1 MIMAN
6 VNYKYR
12 NIANDIN
19 NLKRIMYEV
28 NSSKDAIEA
37 AYNGM
42 DYRVKDYL
50 SYMKIPELTR
60 NMGDWYNDMDGY
72 KSWLSNSNEAAY
84 NTQKA
89 IERESA
95 AATAAL
101 NSTIDST
108 FGSGNKSISG
118 VGTSGDYSI
127 DANAWANLP
136 SDVKDSVIASLK
148 NAGYTDDEV
157 NKIISGEET
166 VKKQTVNRIST
177 IVESLS
183 KTNSSVRG
191 KLKDL
196 FGFDLFKD
204 GSVEPNL
211 LTAAIFISS
220 KGLGYDVDT
229 SSASVFSSNKNVLSY
244 ALQKE
249 YKDNPGIRKQIEEE
263 YGLDIFKDDGTVDD
277 DKLILVLFMDGAKKD
292 DALDISKYVADR
304 VQFEDGKYKLAFG
317 ESLGSNAEFGTGIK
331 KRAAT
336 DFSSSVTKGKTGSRG
351 AVGAAESSAKL
362 QAAYGLISGNSE
374 ENNKNKMF
382 GFNSRSM
389 SRLIPELSEK
399 LKDGLDKSAMLA
411 VGAGAAS
418 SVASGSAL
426 VRKSTKKLK
435 FDKTS
440 FATLDQK
447 TRAAFINCLEQEGLQ
462 KPEIEIVMTSTYKI
476 SENRLYK
483 YINSLEKAAE
493 ISKLLNVKIND
504 MYGFDPYRSDGT
516 IDEFKMFLILIVDGV
531 SIGNKHNLFKILNN
545 IFEDPKDKN
554 NSYIGIYYEKYLAY

>member
-72 KSWLSNSNEAAY
+72 KSWLSNSNESAY
-84 NTQKA
+84 NHQKA
-89 IERESA
+89 IERDNAESFN
-95 AATAAL
+95 AL
-101 NSTIDST
+101 KTTIDST

-263 YGLDIFKDDGTVDD
+263 YGFDIFKDDGTVDD
-277 DKLILVLFMDGAKKD
+277 DKLIFVLFMDGAKKD

-317 ESLGSNAEFGTGIK
+317 GSLGSDAEFETGIK

-336 DFSSSVTKGKTGSRG
+336 DFSSSATKGKTGSRG

-435 FDKTS
+435 FDKTN
-440 FATLDQK
+440 FAALDQK
-447 TRAAFINCLEQEGLQ
+447 TREAFINCLEQEGLQ

>member
-101 NSTIDST
+101 KTTIDST

-317 ESLGSNAEFGTGIK
+317 GSLGSDAEFGTGIK

-336 DFSSSVTKGKTGSRG
+336 DFSSSVTKGKTGARG

-493 ISKLLNVKIND
+493 ISKLLTVKIND
-504 MYGFDPYRSDGT
+504 MYGFDPYKSDGT

>member
-72 KSWLSNSNEAAY
+72 KSWLSNSNESAY
-84 NTQKA
+84 NHQKA
-89 IERESA
+89 IERDNAESFN
-95 AATAAL
+95 AL
-101 NSTIDST
+101 KTTIDST

-263 YGLDIFKDDGTVDD
+263 YGFDIFKDDGTVDD
-277 DKLILVLFMDGAKKD
+277 DKLIFVLFMDGAKKD

-317 ESLGSNAEFGTGIK
+317 GSLGSDAEFETGIK

-336 DFSSSVTKGKTGSRG
+336 DFSSSATKGKTGSRG

-476 SENRLYK
+476 SENRLNK
-483 YINSLEKAAE
+483 YINSIEKAAE

>member
-72 KSWLSNSNEAAY
+72 KSWLSNSNESAY
-84 NTQKA
+84 NHQKA
-89 IERESA
+89 IERDNAESFN
-95 AATAAL
+95 AL
-101 NSTIDST
+101 KTTIDST

-317 ESLGSNAEFGTGIK
+317 GSLGSNAEFGTGIK

-493 ISKLLNVKIND
+493 ISKLLTVKIND
-504 MYGFDPYRSDGT
+504 MYGFDPYKSDGT

>member
-72 KSWLSNSNEAAY
+72 KSWLSNSNESAY
-84 NTQKA
+84 NHQKA
-89 IERESA
+89 IERDNAESFN
-95 AATAAL
+95 AL
-101 NSTIDST
+101 KTTIDST

-317 ESLGSNAEFGTGIK
+317 GSLGSDAEFGTGIK

-336 DFSSSVTKGKTGSRG
+336 DFSSSVTKGKTGARG

-362 QAAYGLISGNSE
+362 QAAYGLTSGNSE

-493 ISKLLNVKIND
+493 ISKLLTVKIND
-504 MYGFDPYRSDGT
+504 MYGFDPYKSDGT

>member
-72 KSWLSNSNEAAY
+72 KSWLSNSNESAY
-84 NTQKA
+84 NHQKA
-89 IERESA
+89 IERDNAESFN
-95 AATAAL
+95 AL
-101 NSTIDST
+101 KTTIDST

-263 YGLDIFKDDGTVDD
+263 YGFDIFKDDGTVDD
-277 DKLILVLFMDGAKKD
+277 DKLIFVLFMDGAKKD

-317 ESLGSNAEFGTGIK
+317 GSLGSDAEFETGIK

-336 DFSSSVTKGKTGSRG
+336 DFSSSATKGKTGSRG

-476 SENRLYK
+476 SENRLNK
-483 YINSLEKAAE
+483 YINTIEKAAE

>member
-1 MIMAN
+1 MAN

-12 NIANDIN
+12 DVAINVDKVKNIVEAT
-19 NLKRIMYEV
+19 K
-28 NSSKDAIEA
+28 SSKDDISK
-37 AYNGM
+37 AYNQM
-42 DYRVKDYL
+42 DERFKSFIIKQKNIPKLLQEMDTWYTDMN
-50 SYMKIPELTR
+50 SYK
-60 NMGDWYNDMDGY
+60 G
-72 KSWLSNSNEAAY
+72 WLADANEAAY
-84 NTQKA
+84 KNQKA

-95 AATAAL
+95 AANAAL

-108 FGSGNKSISG
+108 FGSAKKNING

-157 NKIISGEET
+157 KKITSGEKS

-183 KTNSSVRG
+183 STNSSVRN

-196 FGFDLFKD
+196 YGFDLFRD
-204 GSVEPNL
+204 GKVDANL

-220 KGLGYDVDT
+220 KGLGYEVDT

-263 YGLDIFKDDGTVDD
+263 YGFDIFKDDGTVDD

-317 ESLGSNAEFGTGIK
+317 GILGSDAEFGTGIK

-336 DFSSSVTKGKTGSRG
+336 DFSSSATKGKTGSRG

-362 QAAYGLISGNSE
+362 QAAYGLTSGNSE

-440 FATLDQK
+440 FATLDPK
-447 TRAAFINCLEQEGLQ
+447 TRDAFINCLEQEGLQ

-476 SENRLYK
+476 SENRLNK
-483 YINSLEKAAE
+483 YINSIEKAAE

>member
-72 KSWLSNSNEAAY
+72 KSWLSNSNESAY
-84 NTQKA
+84 NHQKA
-89 IERESA
+89 IERDNAESFN
-95 AATAAL
+95 AL
-101 NSTIDST
+101 KTTIDST

-317 ESLGSNAEFGTGIK
+317 GSLGSNAEFGTGIK

-336 DFSSSVTKGKTGSRG
+336 DFSSSATKGKTGSRG

-493 ISKLLNVKIND
+493 ISKLLTVKIND
-504 MYGFDPYRSDGT
+504 MYGFDPYKSDGT

>member
-72 KSWLSNSNEAAY
+72 KSWLSNSNESAY
-84 NTQKA
+84 NHQKA
-89 IERESA
+89 IERDNAESFN
-95 AATAAL
+95 AL
-101 NSTIDST
+101 KTTIDST

-263 YGLDIFKDDGTVDD
+263 YGFDIFKDDGTVDD
-277 DKLILVLFMDGAKKD
+277 DKLIFVLFMDGAKKD

-317 ESLGSNAEFGTGIK
+317 GSLGSDAEFETGIK

-336 DFSSSVTKGKTGSRG
+336 DFSSSATKGKTGSRG

-435 FDKTS
+435 FDKTN
-440 FATLDQK
+440 FAALDQK
-447 TRAAFINCLEQEGLQ
+447 TREAFINCLEQEGLQ

-476 SENRLYK
+476 SENRLNK
-483 YINSLEKAAE
+483 YINSIEKAAE

>member
-317 ESLGSNAEFGTGIK
+317 GSLGSDAEFETGIK

-336 DFSSSVTKGKTGSRG
+336 DFSSSATKGKTGSRG

-493 ISKLLNVKIND
+493 ISKLLTVKIND
-504 MYGFDPYRSDGT
+504 MYGFDPYKSDGT

>member
-1 MIMAN
+1 MAN

-19 NLKRIMYEV
+19 TLKRIMYEV

-60 NMGDWYNDMDGY
+60 NMGDWYNDMDSY

-108 FGSGNKSISG
+108 FGTEKKNING
-118 VGTSGDYSI
+118 VGASGDYSI
-127 DANAWANLP
+127 DANAWASLP
-136 SDVKDSVIASLK
+136 SDVKDNVIASLK
-148 NAGYTDDEV
+148 NAEFTDDEV
-157 NKIISGEET
+157 NKIITGEVS
-166 VKKQTVNRIST
+166 VKKQTVDRIST
-177 IVESLS
+177 IITSLS
-183 KTNSSVRG
+183 STNSTVRN

-196 FGFDLFKD
+196 YGFDLFKD

-220 KGLGYDVDT
+220 KGLGYEVDT
-229 SSASVFSSNKNVLSY
+229 SSASVFSNNKNVLSY

-249 YKDNPGIRKQIEEE
+249 YKENPGIKAQIEEE
-263 YGLDIFKDDGTVDD
+263 YGFDIFKDDGTVDD

-304 VQFEDGKYKLAFG
+304 VQFENGRYKLSFG
-317 ESLGSNAEFGTGIK
+317 GSLGSDIELGKGSK
-331 KRAAT
+331 RRAAT
-336 DFSSSVTKGKTGSRG
+336 DFSSSATKGKTGSRG

-426 VRKSTKKLK
+426 VRKSTKKIK
-435 FDKTS
+435 FDKTN
-440 FATLDQK
+440 FAALDQK
-447 TRAAFINCLEQEGLQ
+447 TREAFIKCLEQEGLP

-476 SENRLYK
+476 SENIIYK
-483 YINSLEKAAE
+483 YINSIEKAAE
-493 ISKLLNVKIND
+493 ISKLLTVKIND
-504 MYGFDPYRSDGT
+504 MYGFDPYNSDGT
-516 IDEFKMFLILIVDGV
+516 IDEFRIFLILIVDGV

-545 IFEDPKDKN
+545 IYEDPKDKN
-554 NSYIGIYYEKYLAY
+554 NNYIGIYYEKYVAY

>member
-72 KSWLSNSNEAAY
+72 KSWLSNSNESAY
-84 NTQKA
+84 NHQKA
-89 IERESA
+89 IERDNAESFN
-95 AATAAL
+95 AL
-101 NSTIDST
+101 KTTIDST

-317 ESLGSNAEFGTGIK
+317 GSLGSDAEFETGIK

-435 FDKTS
+435 FDKTN
-440 FATLDQK
+440 FAALDQK
-447 TRAAFINCLEQEGLQ
+447 TREAFINCLEQEGLQ

-493 ISKLLNVKIND
+493 ISKLLTVKIND
-504 MYGFDPYRSDGT
+504 MYGFDPYKSDGT

>member
-60 NMGDWYNDMDGY
+60 NMGDWYNDMDSY

-263 YGLDIFKDDGTVDD
+263 YGFDIFKDDGTVDD
-277 DKLILVLFMDGAKKD
+277 DKLIFVLFMDGAKKD

-317 ESLGSNAEFGTGIK
+317 GSLGSDAEFETGIK

-336 DFSSSVTKGKTGSRG
+336 DFSSSATKGKTGSRG

>member
-72 KSWLSNSNEAAY
+72 KSWLSNSNESAY
-84 NTQKA
+84 NHQKA
-89 IERESA
+89 IERDNAESFN
-95 AATAAL
+95 AL
-101 NSTIDST
+101 KTTIDST

-317 ESLGSNAEFGTGIK
+317 GSLGSDAEFGTGIK

-336 DFSSSVTKGKTGSRG
+336 DFSSSVTKGKTGARG

-493 ISKLLNVKIND
+493 ISKLLTVKIND
-504 MYGFDPYRSDGT
+504 MYGFDPYKSDGT

>member
-72 KSWLSNSNEAAY
+72 KSWLSNSNESAY
-84 NTQKA
+84 NHQKA
-89 IERESA
+89 IERDNAESFN
-95 AATAAL
+95 AL
-101 NSTIDST
+101 KTTIDST

-317 ESLGSNAEFGTGIK
+317 GSLGSDAEFGTGIK

-336 DFSSSVTKGKTGSRG
+336 DFSSSATKGKTGSRG

-435 FDKTS
+435 FDKTN
-440 FATLDQK
+440 FAALDQK
-447 TRAAFINCLEQEGLQ
+447 TREAFINCLEQEGLQ

-476 SENRLYK
+476 SENRLNK
-483 YINSLEKAAE
+483 YINSIEKAAE

>member
-249 YKDNPGIRKQIEEE
+249 YKDNPGIRKQIEED
-263 YGLDIFKDDGTVDD
+263 YGFDIFKDDGTVDD

-317 ESLGSNAEFGTGIK
+317 GSLGSDAEFETGIK

-336 DFSSSVTKGKTGSRG
+336 DFSSSATKGKTGSRG

-493 ISKLLNVKIND
+493 ISKLLTVKIND
-504 MYGFDPYRSDGT
+504 MYGFDPYKSDGT

>member
-263 YGLDIFKDDGTVDD
+263 YGFDIFKDDGTVDD

-317 ESLGSNAEFGTGIK
+317 GSLGSDAEFETGIK

-336 DFSSSVTKGKTGSRG
+336 DFSSSVTKGKTGARG

-493 ISKLLNVKIND
+493 ISKLLTVKIND
-504 MYGFDPYRSDGT
+504 MYGFDPYKSDGT

>member
-19 NLKRIMYEV
+19 NLKRIMYEI

-72 KSWLSNSNEAAY
+72 KSWLSNSNESAY
-84 NTQKA
+84 NHQKA
-89 IERESA
+89 IERDNAESFN
-95 AATAAL
+95 AL
-101 NSTIDST
+101 KTTIDST

-317 ESLGSNAEFGTGIK
+317 GSLGSDAEFETGIK

-336 DFSSSVTKGKTGSRG
+336 DFSSSATKGKTGSRG

-435 FDKTS
+435 FDKTN
-440 FATLDQK
+440 FAALDQK
-447 TRAAFINCLEQEGLQ
+447 TREAFINCLEQERKQ

-493 ISKLLNVKIND
+493 ISKLLTVKIND
-504 MYGFDPYRSDGT
+504 MYGFDPYKSDGT

>member
-183 KTNSSVRG
+183 KTNSSVKG

-317 ESLGSNAEFGTGIK
+317 GSLGSDAEFETGIK

-336 DFSSSVTKGKTGSRG
+336 DFSSSATKGKTGSRG

-493 ISKLLNVKIND
+493 ISKLLTVKIND
-504 MYGFDPYRSDGT
+504 MYGFDPYKSDGT

>member
-72 KSWLSNSNEAAY
+72 KSWLSNSNESAY
-84 NTQKA
+84 NHQKA
-89 IERESA
+89 IERDNAESFN
-95 AATAAL
+95 AL
-101 NSTIDST
+101 KTTIDST

-317 ESLGSNAEFGTGIK
+317 GSLGSDAEFETGIK

-336 DFSSSVTKGKTGSRG
+336 DFSSSATKGKTGSRG

>member
-72 KSWLSNSNEAAY
+72 KSWLSNSNESAY
-84 NTQKA
+84 NHQKA
-89 IERESA
+89 IERDNAESFN
-95 AATAAL
+95 AL
-101 NSTIDST
+101 KTTIDST

-317 ESLGSNAEFGTGIK
+317 GSLGSDAEFGTGIK

-336 DFSSSVTKGKTGSRG
+336 DFSSSATKGKTGSRG

-476 SENRLYK
+476 SENIIYK
-483 YINSLEKAAE
+483 YINSIEKAAE
-493 ISKLLNVKIND
+493 ISKLLTVKIND
-504 MYGFDPYRSDGT
+504 MYGFDPYNSDGT
-516 IDEFKMFLILIVDGV
+516 IDEFRIFLILIVDGV

-545 IFEDPKDKN
+545 IYEDPKDKN

>member
-72 KSWLSNSNEAAY
+72 KSWLSNSNESAY
-84 NTQKA
+84 NHQKA
-89 IERESA
+89 IERDNAESFN
-95 AATAAL
+95 AL
-101 NSTIDST
+101 KTTIDST

-277 DKLILVLFMDGAKKD
+277 DKLIFVLFMDGAKKD

-317 ESLGSNAEFGTGIK
+317 GSLGSDAEFETGIK

-336 DFSSSVTKGKTGSRG
+336 DFSSSATKGKTGSRG

-435 FDKTS
+435 FDKTN
-440 FATLDQK
+440 FAALDQK
-447 TRAAFINCLEQEGLQ
+447 TREAFINCLEQEGLQ

-476 SENRLYK
+476 SENRLNK
-483 YINSLEKAAE
+483 YINSIEKAAE

>member
-72 KSWLSNSNEAAY
+72 KSWLSNSNESAY
-84 NTQKA
+84 NHQKA
-89 IERESA
+89 IERDNAESFN
-95 AATAAL
+95 AL
-101 NSTIDST
+101 KTTIDST

-317 ESLGSNAEFGTGIK
+317 GSLGSDAEFETGIK

-336 DFSSSVTKGKTGSRG
+336 DFSSSATKGKTGSRG

-493 ISKLLNVKIND
+493 ISKLLTVKIND
-504 MYGFDPYRSDGT
+504 MYGFDPYKSDGT

-545 IFEDPKDKN
+545 IFE
-554 NSYIGIYYEKYLAY
+554 Y

>member
-72 KSWLSNSNEAAY
+72 KSWLSNSNESAY
-84 NTQKA
+84 NHQKA
-89 IERESA
+89 IERDNAESFN
-95 AATAAL
+95 AL
-101 NSTIDST
+101 KTTIDST

-317 ESLGSNAEFGTGIK
+317 GSLGSDAEFGTGIK

-493 ISKLLNVKIND
+493 ISKLLTVKIND
-504 MYGFDPYRSDGT
+504 MYGFDPYKSDGT

>member
-1 MIMAN
+1 MAN

-317 ESLGSNAEFGTGIK
+317 GSLGSDAEFETGIK

-336 DFSSSVTKGKTGSRG
+336 DFSSSATKGKTGSRG

-493 ISKLLNVKIND
+493 ISKLLTVKIND
-504 MYGFDPYRSDGT
+504 MYGFDPYNSDGT
-516 IDEFKMFLILIVDGV
+516 IDEFRIFLILIVDGV

-545 IFEDPKDKN
+545 IYEDPKDKN
-554 NSYIGIYYEKYLAY
+554 NNYIGIYYEKYVAY

>member
-1 MIMAN
+1 MAN

-19 NLKRIMYEV
+19 TLKRIMYEV

-50 SYMKIPELTR
+50 SYKKIPELTR

-72 KSWLSNSNEAAY
+72 KSWLSNSNESAY
-84 NTQKA
+84 NHQKA
-89 IERESA
+89 IERDNAESFN
-95 AATAAL
+95 AL
-101 NSTIDST
+101 KTTIDST

-317 ESLGSNAEFGTGIK
+317 GSLGSDAEFETGIK

-336 DFSSSVTKGKTGSRG
+336 DFSSSATKGKTGSRG

>member
-72 KSWLSNSNEAAY
+72 KSWLSNSNESAY
-84 NTQKA
+84 NHQKA
-89 IERESA
+89 IERDNAESFN
-95 AATAAL
+95 AL
-101 NSTIDST
+101 KTTIDST

-263 YGLDIFKDDGTVDD
+263 YGFDIFKDDGTVDD

-317 ESLGSNAEFGTGIK
+317 GSLGSDAEFETGIK

-336 DFSSSVTKGKTGSRG
+336 DFSSSATKGKTGSRG

-493 ISKLLNVKIND
+493 ISKLLTVKIND
-504 MYGFDPYRSDGT
+504 MYGFDPYKSDGT

>member
-72 KSWLSNSNEAAY
+72 KSWLSNSNESAY
-84 NTQKA
+84 NHQKA
-89 IERESA
+89 IERDNAESFN
-95 AATAAL
+95 AL
-101 NSTIDST
+101 KTTIDST

-317 ESLGSNAEFGTGIK
+317 GSLGSDAEFGTGIK

-336 DFSSSVTKGKTGSRG
+336 DFSSSVTKGKTGARG

-435 FDKTS
+435 FDKTN
-440 FATLDQK
+440 FAALDQK
-447 TRAAFINCLEQEGLQ
+447 TREAFINCLEQEGLQ

-476 SENRLYK
+476 SENRLNK
-483 YINSLEKAAE
+483 YINSIEKAAE

>member
-72 KSWLSNSNEAAY
+72 KSWLSNSNESAY
-84 NTQKA
+84 NHQKA
-89 IERESA
+89 IERDNAESFN
-95 AATAAL
+95 AL
-101 NSTIDST
+101 KTTIDST

-317 ESLGSNAEFGTGIK
+317 GSLGSDAEFGTGIK

-336 DFSSSVTKGKTGSRG
+336 DFSSSVTKGKTGARG

-493 ISKLLNVKIND
+493 ISKLLTVKIND

>member
-72 KSWLSNSNEAAY
+72 KSWLSNSNESAY
-84 NTQKA
+84 NHQKA
-89 IERESA
+89 IERDNAESFN
-95 AATAAL
+95 AL
-101 NSTIDST
+101 KTTIDST

-317 ESLGSNAEFGTGIK
+317 GSLGSNAEFGTGIK

-382 GFNSRSM
+382 GFNSRSI

-493 ISKLLNVKIND
+493 ISKLLTVKIND
-504 MYGFDPYRSDGT
+504 MYGFDPYKSDGT

>member
-1 MIMAN
+1 MAN

-12 NIANDIN
+12 NISSDIN
-19 NLKRIMYEV
+19 SLESIAEAINL
-28 NSSKDAIEA
+28 SKEYIEKS
-37 AYNGM
+37 YNGM
-42 DYRVKDYL
+42 DPRAKAWIGVNV
-50 SYMKIPELTR
+50 PALTR
-60 NMGDWYNDMDGY
+60 DMEDWYNDIEGY
-72 KSWLSNSNEAAY
+72 KSWLDNSNEEAY
-84 NTQKA
+84 NNQKA
-89 IERESA
+89 IERDNAESFN
-95 AATAAL
+95 AL
-101 NSTIDST
+101 RTIIDST
-108 FGSGNKSISG
+108 FGSGSKSLSN

-127 DANAWANLP
+127 DTNAWANLP
-136 SDVKDSVIASLK
+136 SNVKDSVIASLK

-157 NKIISGEET
+157 NKIISGEEK

-183 KTNSSVRG
+183 KTNSSVRA
-191 KLKDL
+191 KLKNL

-263 YGLDIFKDDGTVDD
+263 YGFDIFKDDGTVED

-317 ESLGSNAEFGTGIK
+317 GSLGSDFEFATGSK
-331 KRAAT
+331 KNAAT
-336 DFSSSVTKGKTGSRG
+336 DFRSSAIKGKAGSKN
-351 AVGAAESSAKL
+351 ATESSAKL
-362 QAAYGLISGNSE
+362 QAIYGLTSGKSE
-374 ENNKNKMF
+374 ENSKNKMF

-399 LKDGLDKSAMLA
+399 LKEGLDKSAMLA
-411 VGAGAAS
+411 VSAGAAS
-418 SVASGSAL
+418 SIASGSAL
-426 VRKSTKKLK
+426 VRKNAKKIR
-435 FDKTS
+435 FDKTN
-440 FATLDQK
+440 FAALDQK
-447 TRAAFINCLEQEGLQ
+447 TREAFIKCLEQEGLP

-483 YINSLEKAAE
+483 FINSVEKAAE
-493 ISKLLNVKIND
+493 ISKLLTVKIND
-504 MYGFDPYRSDGT
+504 MYGFNPYNSDGT
-516 IDEFKMFLILIVDGV
+516 IDEFRMFLILIVDGV

-545 IFEDPKDKN
+545 IYEDPKDKN
-554 NSYIGIYYEKYLAY
+554 NNYIGIYYEKYVAY

>member
-72 KSWLSNSNEAAY
+72 KSWLSNSNESAY
-84 NTQKA
+84 NHQKA
-89 IERESA
+89 IERDNAESFN
-95 AATAAL
+95 AL
-101 NSTIDST
+101 KTTIDST

-317 ESLGSNAEFGTGIK
+317 GSLGSDAEFETGIK

-336 DFSSSVTKGKTGSRG
+336 DFSSSATKGKTGSRG

-504 MYGFDPYRSDGT
+504 MYGFDPYKSDGT

>member
-72 KSWLSNSNEAAY
+72 KSWLSNSNESAY
-84 NTQKA
+84 NHQKA
-89 IERESA
+89 IERDNAESFN
-95 AATAAL
+95 AL
-101 NSTIDST
+101 KTTIDST

-317 ESLGSNAEFGTGIK
+317 GSLGSNAEFGTGIK

-435 FDKTS
+435 FDKTN
-440 FATLDQK
+440 FAALDQK
-447 TRAAFINCLEQEGLQ
+447 TREAFINCLEQEGLQ

-493 ISKLLNVKIND
+493 ISKLLTVKIND
-504 MYGFDPYRSDGT
+504 MYGFDPYKSDGT

>member
-72 KSWLSNSNEAAY
+72 KSWLSNSNESAY
-84 NTQKA
+84 NHQKA
-89 IERESA
+89 IERDNAESFN
-95 AATAAL
+95 AL
-101 NSTIDST
+101 KTTIDST

-317 ESLGSNAEFGTGIK
+317 GSLGSDAEFETGIK

-336 DFSSSVTKGKTGSRG
+336 DFSSSATKGKTGSRG

-435 FDKTS
+435 FDKTN
-440 FATLDQK
+440 FAALDQK
-447 TRAAFINCLEQEGLQ
+447 TREAFINCLEQEGLQ

>member
-1 MIMAN
+1 MAN

-72 KSWLSNSNEAAY
+72 KSWLSNSNESAY
-84 NTQKA
+84 NHQKA
-89 IERESA
+89 IERDNAESFN
-95 AATAAL
+95 AL
-101 NSTIDST
+101 KTTIDST

-304 VQFEDGKYKLAFG
+304 VQFEDGKY
-317 ESLGSNAEFGTGIK
+317 
-331 KRAAT
+331 
-336 DFSSSVTKGKTGSRG
+336 
-351 AVGAAESSAKL
+351 
-362 QAAYGLISGNSE
+362 
-374 ENNKNKMF
+374 M
-382 GFNSRSM
+382 
-389 SRLIPELSEK
+389 
-399 LKDGLDKSAMLA
+399 
-411 VGAGAAS
+411 
-418 SVASGSAL
+418 
-426 VRKSTKKLK
+426 
-435 FDKTS
+435 
-440 FATLDQK
+440 
-447 TRAAFINCLEQEGLQ
+447 
-462 KPEIEIVMTSTYKI
+462 
-476 SENRLYK
+476 
-483 YINSLEKAAE
+483 
-493 ISKLLNVKIND
+493 LLN
-504 MYGFDPYRSDGT
+504 
-516 IDEFKMFLILIVDGV
+516 
-531 SIGNKHNLFKILNN
+531 
-545 IFEDPKDKN
+545 
-554 NSYIGIYYEKYLAY
+554 